1 MKIAI
6 GIPCYNCENQIPRAL
21 REIDSVLSH
30 MPEILEVLIID
41 NRSTDNTLNTSI
53 ETIKTLKHKS
63 KFSVYKNKLNVGLGG
78 SHKVAFNLTNQKNL
92 THLMIFHGD
101 HQASAL
107 DMENLVR
114 LSLQNDNVTAL
125 GSRFINLQLL
135 NGYSYIRIAGNIALN
150 WLYSACTFKKIHDLG
165 SGLNLF
171 NIKDIQQDQLKT
183 FDNGFTFNMDLL
195 LHLIDQKVNFKYVPI
210 RWSTTDQISNAHA
223 FKVGF
228 KTLTKL
234 ATWLLKKKSV
244 SIGTYETELLFRG

>member
-21 REIDSVLSH
+21 QEIDSVLNEI
-30 MPEILEVLIID
+30 PEVSEVFVID
-41 NRSTDNTLNTSI
+41 NQSKDSSLNVSI
-53 ETIKTLKHKS
+53 ETIKKLNHKS

-78 SHKVAFNLTNQKNL
+78 SHKIAFNLTIKNNL

-107 DMENLVR
+107 DMKALVQ
-114 LSLQNDNVTAL
+114 LSTQNKETTVL
-125 GSRFINLQLL
+125 GARFINLSLL
-135 NGYSYIRIAGNIALN
+135 NGYSYIRIAGNIILN
-150 WLYSACTFKKIHDLG
+150 WLYTVACFRKIYDLG

-171 NIKDIQQDQLKT
+171 KVLDIQQEKLKA

-195 LHLIDQKVNFKYVPI
+195 LHLIEQKINFIYVPI

-223 FKVGF
+223 LKVGS

-234 ATWLLKKKSV
+234 VQWKLNKKSV
-244 SIGTYETELLFRG
+244 DTGSHETELVFRG